1 MSGHIESVNLSP
13 EKGTSKT
20 PQAAVEVD
28 GRGLVGDAHAGFGHR
43 QVSLLDRES
52 IDAFAARSGRTYPPG
67 AFGENITTQ
76 GLDLASVCLRDRLTA
91 GSLCLEVTQIG
102 KTCHGDGC
110 AIFREVG
117 KCVMP
122 KEGVFCRVLHGGP
135 LRPGDPLELTQGFL
149 SVLVITVSDR
159 ASRGEY
165 ADRSGPA
172 VVAALRQELE
182 PRRWRL
188 AVRTQ
193 VVPDESGPLR
203 VAVESAVAAKVD
215 VLLTTGGTGIGPRDI
230 TPETIRPLLDKEIPG
245 IMEYIRVRH
254 GERLPSA
261 LLSRGVAGTRG
272 QTLIFTL
279 PGSPS
284 GASEYVAEILRPLE
298 HALAMLAAVDC
309 HPASS
314 R

>member
-1 MSGHIESVNLSP
+1 VSGHIVSVNVSP
-13 EKGTSKT
+13 GKGTSKT

-28 GRGLVGDAHAGFGHR
+28 ALGVVGDAHAGIGHR
-43 QVSLLDRES
+43 QVSLLAQES
-52 IDAFAARSGRTYPPG
+52 IDGFAARSGRTYRPG
-67 AFGENITTQ
+67 DFGENVTTA
-76 GLDLASVCLRDRLTA
+76 GLDLAGVCLRDRLTVA
-91 GSLCLEVTQIG
+91 SLCLEVTQIG

-117 KCVMP
+117 KCIMP
-122 KEGVFCRVLHGGP
+122 KEGVFCRVLRGGP
-135 LRPGDPLELTQGFL
+135 LRPGDPIDLEEGFL
-149 SVLVITVSDR
+149 AVSVVTVSDR

-172 VVAALRQELE
+172 VVAALREHLE
-182 PRRWRL
+182 RRRWRL

-193 VVPDESGPLR
+193 VVPDESEPLR
-203 VAVESAVAAKVD
+203 SAVESAVAAKVD
-215 VLLTTGGTGIGPRDI
+215 VLFTTGGTGIGPRDI
-230 TPETIRPLLDKEIPG
+230 TPETIRPLLDKELPG

-284 GASEYVAEILRPLE
+284 GAREHVAEILRPLE
-298 HALAMLAAVDC
+298 HALAMLASMDC

-314 R
+314 S

>member
-1 MSGHIESVNLSP
+1 MPGRIVSVNVSP
-13 EKGTSKT
+13 AKGTSKS
-20 PQAAVEVD
+20 PQEAVQIDE
-28 GRGLVGDAHAGFGHR
+28 RGLVGDAHAGFGHR
-43 QVSLLDRES
+43 QVSLLAQES
-52 IDAFAARSGRTYPPG
+52 IDGFAARSGRTYQPG
-67 AFGENITTQ
+67 EFGENLTTA
-76 GLDLASVCLRDRLTA
+76 GLDLAGVCLRDRLTA
-91 GSLCLEVTQIG
+91 GALCLEVTQIG
-102 KTCHGDGC
+102 KICHGDGC

-117 KCVMP
+117 KCIMP

-135 LRPGDPLELTQGFL
+135 LRPGDPIELTEGFL

-159 ASRGEY
+159 ASRDEY
-165 ADRSGPA
+165 VDRSGPA
-172 VVAALRQELE
+172 VVAALRQQLE

-188 AVRTQ
+188 SVRTQ
-193 VVPDESGPLR
+193 VVPDESEPLR
-203 VAVESAVAAKVD
+203 AAVESAVAASVD
-215 VLLTTGGTGIGPRDI
+215 VLFTTGGTGIGPRDI

-245 IMEYIRVRH
+245 IMEYIRVRQ
-254 GERLPSA
+254 GERLSSA

-309 HPASS
+309 HPPTA
-314 R
+314 